1 VIPASD
7 IDKLLLSFCDVR
19 WLKVARIIGKA
30 IQTFESRGVRVAA
43 DEFDA
48 RMAILVAPER
58 WKPKET
64 SATGGIAKF
73 VCRARS
79 NELTTERK
87 IILHAPWR
95 SVQQPQPGLSP

>member
-43 DEFDA
+43 DELDA
-48 RMAILVAPER
+48 RMAILVGARALE
-58 WKPKET
+58 
-64 SATGGIAKF
+64 AKGDI
-73 VCRARS
+73 R
-79 NELTTERK
+79 N
-87 IILHAPWR
+87 WR
-95 SVQQPQPGLSP
+95 HSEVRLPSTLE